1 MDSEVEE
8 EEDEEDEDEDES
20 MEEDEVIICYNDH
33 RTQISLIWSLIV
45 LMTTN
50 SVVFIFSL

>member
-20 MEEDEVIICYNDH
+20 MEEDEVRICYNDH
-33 RTQISLIWSLIV
+33 RTQTSIIWSLIA
-45 LMTTN
+45 LMTTHCN
-50 SVVFIFSL
+50 AKPI